1 MSVRPWN
8 GFEDGVEGGVSV
20 MDANRTRTTNLFAN
34 TKPIRITSAKSM
46 TVKALMLVPVKRGQ
60 HWRSSVRI
68 NNLEGDLVLEVD
80 RSDDSDRNTSLSAHG
95 FGGLLMALDTMM
107 KRKQETMAYAMK
119 PPKQLGPKELQ
130 EQIHKI
136 RITFSF
142 KKVKN
147 LEKDNSPP
155 QLCLFLLFCF

>member
-1 MSVRPWN
+1 
-8 GFEDGVEGGVSV
+8 
-20 MDANRTRTTNLFAN
+20 
-34 TKPIRITSAKSM
+34 
-46 TVKALMLVPVKRGQ
+46 LV
-60 HWRSSVRI
+60 
-68 NNLEGDLVLEVD
+68 
-80 RSDDSDRNTSLSAHG
+80 
-95 FGGLLMALDTMM
+95 FGR

-136 RITFSF
+136 RITFTF